1 MRTWILFA
9 AIAGLVWWLLSEDP
23 IRHGP
28 GVIAAKPPIQIA
40 VDDMQVFDHRGYSIK
55 PLARFEMTARVLGR
69 EDYSFDREAEL
80 APIDLAVGWGP
91 MSDEQVL
98 DRIEISQGGRWYR
111 WRSREMPL
119 QRQEIQYN
127 SANMHMIPKDEIIA
141 DLLDEVRL
149 GHIVHLRGYLVE
161 ARAPDGWHW
170 RSSLSRKDS
179 GARACELIFVES
191 LSFEGPS

>member
-1 MRTWILFA
+1 MRRWILFA

-23 IRHGP
+23 IRYGP

-40 VDDMQVFDHRGYSIK
+40 VDDMQVFNHRGYSIK
-55 PLARFEMTARVLGR
+55 PMARFEMSARVLGR

-91 MSDEQVL
+91 MSDEHVL

-111 WRSREMPL
+111 WHAREMPL
-119 QRQEIQYN
+119 QRREIQHN
-127 SANMHMIPKDEIIA
+127 SANMHMIPKDEVIA

-161 ARAPDGWHW
+161 ARAPDGWYW
-170 RSSLSRKDS
+170 RSSLSRKDT

-191 LSFEGPS
+191 LSIEGPS